1 MEKKQVKK
9 IVSLLMVISI
19 YISSNAQSNFQ
30 DHTITTNA
38 LNAKSVYA
46 ADIDGDGDMDVLS
59 ASQSDDKIAWYE
71 NTNGQVGVISEQI
84 ITISA
89 AGAWSVYAA
98 DIDGDGDIDVLSAS
112 IYDDKIAWYEN
123 TDGQGS
129 FGPEQSVSTN
139 AINARSVY
147 AADLDGDG
155 DMDVLSASLTDN
167 KIAWYE
173 NTDGNGSFG
182 TEQIITTNADGAWSV
197 HSADLDGDGDM
208 DVLSASFN
216 DDKVAWYENTDG
228 QGTFG
233 AELIITTNA
242 DGIKSVYAADIDGDG
257 DMDVLSA
264 SSSDDKIA
272 WYENTNGQG
281 NFGAEQIITT
291 NADGASSVYASD
303 IDGDGDMDV
312 LAAIYFENK
321 IAGYRNI
328 NGQGNFGPELIVTTN
343 ANGATSVYSTD
354 LDGDGDMDVL
364 SASSNDDKITGYENL
379 STTLSIDQNMLNN
392 FSVYPNPTS
401 GVLAVNST
409 TIIAQIDIYNQFG
422 QLVLANS
429 YQDEIDISV
438 LSQGMFYCKI
448 KDENGNI
455 GVKKI
460 VKN

>member
-401 GVLAVNST
+401 DILRVKSAN
-409 TIIAQIDIYNQFG
+409 TISQIDIYNQLG
-422 QLVLANS
+422 QLVLINS
-429 YQDEIDISV
+429 DQNMIDTSS
-438 LSQGMFYCKI
+438 LNQGTYFCKI
-448 KDENGNI
+448 KDENGSF

-460 VKN
+460 IKK